1 MIGLYVSL
9 LNGVSE
15 SSSMSNGVMFVMV
28 GCCRCGGA
36 GNGRLVFRALPV
48 TIWLT

>member
-1 MIGLYVSL
+1 MSL

-15 SSSMSNGVMFVMV
+15 SSSMSIGVTSVMV
-28 GCCRCGGA
+28 GCCKCGGA
-36 GNGRLVFRALPV
+36 GNGRLMSRALPV

>member
-15 SSSMSNGVMFVMV
+15 SSSMSIGVTSVMV
-28 GCCRCGGA
+28 GCCGCDGA